1 MPHVGET
8 PPDSSRYWYGAA
20 EEDRRRRAV
29 DVLQAFRLYRAAEVA
44 MRRRTRESMSMGENE
59 LLVLR
64 YLLKASGEGRSVSP
78 SELTRYLGVS
88 TASTTAI
95 IDRLEESG
103 HVTRMPHPTDRR
115 SILVVATPESDA
127 EVRATLGGMHD
138 RMMAAVIDLSPEE
151 SATVIACLSRLQ
163 DAVDEVDPQ
172 GRGGAARSSSVD
184 VDV

>member
-1 MPHVGET
+1 VRAYDAQVEQPSPE
-8 PPDSSRYWYGAA
+8 SSRYWYGAS

-29 DVLQAFRLYRAAEVA
+29 DVLQAFRVYRAAEVA

-64 YLLKASGEGRSVSP
+64 YLLKASAEGRLVSP

-103 HVTRMPHPTDRR
+103 HVTRVPHPSDRR
-115 SILVVATPESDA
+115 SIHVVTTPTTDV
-127 EVRATLGGMHD
+127 EVRATLGDLHD
-138 RMMAAVIDLSPEE
+138 RMMAAVLDMSPEE
-151 SATVIACLSRLQ
+151 STIVIETLSRLQ
-163 DAVDEVDPQ
+163 AAVDQVDPH
-172 GRGGAARSSSVD
+172 ATPD
-184 VDV
+184 